1 METLI
6 LYILLITFL
15 ASLFRSTFG
24 FGESMIA
31 VPLYCLFL
39 PMVEAVP
46 VAILMSITIAT
57 MVIVQDRK
65 EVHFSNA
72 KWLVFFAILGFP
84 IGLLILLYGNELY
97 IKLGLGLMV
106 VIYSLYSLFAKP
118 VFSSQKPSRLWVVS
132 CGFLSGVFGGAYG
145 FNGPPLV
152 LFGNRMGWEG
162 KLFRATMQAYF
173 LPVGIIS
180 IVGYWAKGLINQ
192 QVLTYFLFMLPAI
205 LPGVYLGRYLNSK
218 ITGQSF
224 YTYAYC
230 ALIVIGL
237 IFIMNT
243 LGTS

>member
-6 LYILLITFL
+6 LYILLITFF

-39 PMVEAVP
+39 PMVQAVP
-46 VAILMSITIAT
+46 IAILMSITIAA

-72 KWLVFFAILGFP
+72 KWLVIFAVLGFP
-84 IGLLILLYGNELY
+84 FGLLILLYGNEFF

-106 VIYSLYSLFAKP
+106 VLYSLYSLFVKP
-118 VFSSQKPSRLWVVS
+118 IFSKEKPGWLWVFS

-152 LFGNRMGWEG
+152 LYGNRMGWEG
-162 KLFRATMQAYF
+162 RLFRATMQAYF
-173 LPVGIIS
+173 LPVGLIS
-180 IVGYWAKGLINQ
+180 IVGYWAKDLVNQ
-192 QVLTYFLFMLPAI
+192 QVLVYFLFMLPA
-205 LPGVYLGRYLNSK
+205 LVPGVYIGRYLHNK
-218 ITGQSF
+218 IKGQSF
-224 YTYAYC
+224 YSYAYC
-230 ALIVIGL
+230 ALIIIGL
-237 IFIMNT
+237 IFIVNT
-243 LGTS
+243 LLG